1 MNVYDQAHILA
12 KAIKECE
19 EYKQYMNAKN
29 MIAQNPDL
37 DKMIQDFQAKQL
49 EMQAKQIAGE
59 EMDAE
64 AVAKMQELMTIMM
77 QDPAAAQYVQCEMRF
92 ALMMQDVYQILNETM
107 VPAGSGNSQGA
118 NQYLQE
124 LVYLI

>member
-77 QDPAAAQYVQCEMRF
+77 QDPAAAQYVRF

-107 VPAGSGNSQGA
+107 MPAGSGNSQGA
-118 NQYLQE
+118 N
-124 LVYLI
+124 

>member
-1 MNVYDQAHILA
+1 MISVDGDTSTNDTCLVLCNGLA
-12 KAIKECE
+12 ENPVITEEDEDGKEFKAALAYVM
-19 EYKQYMNAKN
+19 EY
-29 MIAQNPDL
+29 L
-37 DKMIQDFQAKQL
+37 
-49 EMQAKQIAGE
+49 AKQIAGE

-107 VPAGSGNSQGA
+107 MPAGSGNSQGA
-118 NQYLQE
+118 N
-124 LVYLI
+124 

>member
-77 QDPAAAQYVQCEMRF
+77 QD
-92 ALMMQDVYQILNETM
+92 VYQILNETM
-107 VPAGSGNSQGA
+107 MPAGSGNSQGA
-118 NQYLQE
+118 N
-124 LVYLI
+124 

>member
-107 VPAGSGNSQGA
+107 MPAGSENSQGA
-118 NQYLQE
+118 N
-124 LVYLI
+124 

>member
-107 VPAGSGNSQGA
+107 MPAGSGNSQGA
-118 NQYLQE
+118 TSSCKNWY
-124 LVYLI
+124 I